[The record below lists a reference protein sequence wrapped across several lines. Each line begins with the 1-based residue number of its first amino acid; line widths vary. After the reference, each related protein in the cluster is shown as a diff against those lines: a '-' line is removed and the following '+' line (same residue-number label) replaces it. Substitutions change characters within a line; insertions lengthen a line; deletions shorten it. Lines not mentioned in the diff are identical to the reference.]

1 MYVQACVCLVC
12 VCMCGVHAR
21 VFVCT
26 HVQVCMCVLVCVHE
40 TFLVLTDRS
49 VLEFIHNSPDI
60 MDPFRDRYLASLP
73 GTWPAALELLP
84 EVWEE
89 TTRYHVPMSLKDRLG
104 GIPTCGQDFDV
115 LVA

>member
-1 MYVQACVCLVC
+1 MHASACLVC
-12 VCMCGVHAR
+12 VCVHAR
-21 VFVCT
+21 VFLCT
-26 HVQVCMCVLVCVHE
+26 HAQVRMCVLVCVHD
-40 TFLVLTDRS
+40 TFLVLFKTDRS

-73 GTWPAALELLP
+73 GTWPAALELSP

-104 GIPTCGQDFDV
+104 VIPTCGQDFDV